1 MNRLKQQWND
11 LRSTFWFLPFL
22 IVLTS
27 IVCALALIQTDYAWG
42 DR

>member
-1 MNRLKQQWND
+1 MNRLKQQWSN

-27 IVCALALIQTDYAWG
+27 SVDALALIQTDYG
-42 DR
+42 G